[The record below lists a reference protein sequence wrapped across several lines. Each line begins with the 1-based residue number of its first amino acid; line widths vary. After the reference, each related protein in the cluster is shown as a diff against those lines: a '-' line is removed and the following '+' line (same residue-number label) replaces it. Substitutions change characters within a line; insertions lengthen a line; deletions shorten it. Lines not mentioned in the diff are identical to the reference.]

1 MTVRIEEMTWIE
13 YAARIKKGGVVVF
26 LPVGSLEQHGP
37 HLPMHCDE
45 VIPRALSEAVAE
57 IVGGLVTPSVTF
69 GYKSQPRSGG
79 GNHLPGTISMDAD
92 VVIGQ
97 VRDIIVELARHGVRQ
112 IVVMDGHY
120 ENTMFITEGIDL
132 ALRSM
137 RFDGVKDMKVLR
149 VGYYEFTSNEA
160 IRKVWPDGFPGWP
173 LEHAG
178 VMETSVMLYLFPDLV
193 HMDRVPTHP
202 PAVLPAYDVFPATA
216 ENWPGLPRS
225 GALNSAGGATGEKG
239 AILFE
244 EYVNGIHQAVLRE
257 FKVRCNPTTGDGGI
271 ETTQSSQA
279 DCSARR

>member
-1 MTVRIEEMTWIE
+1 MTVRIEEMTWVE
-13 YAARIKKGGVVVF
+13 YADRIKKGGVVVF

-45 VIPRALSEAVAE
+45 VIPRALSEAVAKM
-57 IVGGLVTPSVTF
+57 VGGLVTPSVTF

-92 VVIGQ
+92 VVVGQ

-149 VGYYEFTSNEA
+149 VGYYEFTSNET

-178 VMETSVMLYLFPDLV
+178 VMETSVMLHLFPDLV
-193 HMDRVPTHP
+193 HMDKVPTHP
-202 PAVLPAYDVFPATA
+202 PAALPPYDVFPATA
-216 ENWPGLPRS
+216 ENWPELPKS
-225 GALNSAGGATGEKG
+225 GALNSAVGATGEKG

-257 FKVRCNPTTGDGGI
+257 FKVRNPTIGDGRM
-271 ETTQSSQA
+271 ESQSVKPS
-279 DCSARR
+279 

>member
-1 MTVRIEEMTWIE
+1 MTVRIEEMTWVE
-13 YAARIKKGGVVVF
+13 YADRIKQGGVVVF

-57 IVGGLVTPSVTF
+57 MVGGLVTPSVTF

-92 VVIGQ
+92 VVVGQ

-149 VGYYEFTSNEA
+149 VGYYEFTSNET

-202 PAVLPAYDVFPATA
+202 PAVLPAYDVFPTTA

-257 FKVRCNPTTGDGGI
+257 FKVRCGQM
-271 ETTQSSQA
+271 ESQSVKPS
-279 DCSARR
+279 